1 MKVRDFLH
9 SDFSM
14 RNNSKLRKIKLSICV
29 ALLTFSFVIIG
40 YKTISLASF
49 NNVNIKNISSKKI
62 NQVSLSNLI
71 VEVFMIE
78 MVNFW
83 QQL

>member
-1 MKVRDFLH
+1 MKVRDFLNN
-9 SDFSM
+9 DFSM
-14 RNNSKLRKIKLSICV
+14 KNNLKLRKIKLSICG

-40 YKTISLASF
+40 YKTISLASL
-49 NNVNIKNISSKKI
+49 NKVSTKNISGKKI